1 MYYTKKIKEQKRTHY
16 FLYFY
21 IAAFFSKFL
30 NTPSNAA
37 QYKREKKN
45 FLLWLYSLLLLIEI
59 SIQ

>member
-45 FLLWLYSLLLLIEI
+45 FLL
-59 SIQ
+59 